1 VEKAKIKIK
10 AVYDNQG
17 KSLDRYTVV
26 FNDIANAE
34 NHYTCLAMNSNPTH
48 PQGIGLHSSC
58 KMGKHMGKRIKFDQ
72 LPSECQIVVKAMY
85 IID

>member
-1 VEKAKIKIK
+1 VEKVKIKIK

-26 FNDIANAE
+26 LHEFADIE
-34 NHYTCLAMNSNPTH
+34 KHYTCLAMSSHPTH
-48 PQGIGLHSSC
+48 PQGFGQHSSC
-58 KMGKHMGKRIKFDQ
+58 RMGKHMGRRINFID
-72 LPSECQIVVKAMY
+72 LPTECQIAVKSLY

>member
-1 VEKAKIKIK
+1 MEKVKIKIM

-26 FNDIANAE
+26 LHEFADAE
-34 NHYTCLAMNSNPTH
+34 NHYTCLAMSSNPTH

-58 KMGKHMGKRIKFDQ
+58 KMGKHMGKRIKFYQ
-72 LPSECQIVVKAMY
+72 LPSECQIVVKSMY